1 MPQKGLDPLQ
11 EGLPAAVVELVA
23 ELREIYTDGPYE
35 RLKQVEDA
43 IVAVRTGRP
52 ELVTVS
58 SATCSRML
66 SPRRTSG
73 GGRTALPRWP
83 SVLAF
88 LVVHGHDPAPYEERW
103 QAARAAW
110 VAQDGPRTDGVPA
123 DPAAG
128 DDPEPPELP
137 EPPEPAGAAP
147 DPGSGTQPSPGAG
160 PAPGV
165 DEPRPA
171 PAPAAPAC
179 AGRRRPLLVAGAAVA
194 ALALVGVGILI
205 GRALPPRAA
214 GPAFALNAEPVD
226 ATSVASAA
234 PVPAGVADTPGVHCV
249 VPDGDP
255 AVEFVR
261 VAAVDGQPGVGTDVR
276 VDLLVVR
283 EPQPGNTYW
292 LMLLLPPADGSP
304 YVAEAPVPAT
314 FGPTSVVL
322 RSASPIGS
330 AWSLFVAEAA
340 PDADRVLQENHRH
353 EADATGDPLRAE
365 MPAGTRTV
373 SGTCRVA
380 RTR

>member
-11 EGLPAAVVELVA
+11 EGLPAAVVEVVA
-23 ELREIYTDGPYE
+23 ELREIYNDGPYE

-110 VAQDGPRTDGVPA
+110 VAQDGPRTDELPA

-128 DDPEPPELP
+128 DDPERLEPPGS
-137 EPPEPAGAAP
+137 PEPAGAAP
-147 DPGSGTQPSPGAG
+147 DPGSGTQPAPGAG

-171 PAPAAPAC
+171 PAPAAPASSR
-179 AGRRRPLLVAGAAVA
+179 RRRPLLVAGAGVA

-214 GPAFALNAEPVD
+214 DPAFALDAEPLH
-226 ATSVASAA
+226 ATSVASAV
-234 PVPAGVADTPGVHCV
+234 PVPAGSAGTQGVHCV

-255 AVEFVR
+255 GVHFVR
-261 VAAVDGQPGVGTDVR
+261 VAAVDGLTDVGADVR
-276 VDLLVVR
+276 VDLLVAR
-283 EPQPGNTYW
+283 EPEPGNTYW
-292 LMLLLPPADGSP
+292 LMVLPPAGRGP
-304 YVAEAPVPAT
+304 YVAETPVPT
-314 FGPTSVVL
+314 TLGPTSIVL
-322 RSASPIGS
+322 RSASPIG
-330 AWSLFVAEAA
+330 AARNLFVAEAT

-353 EADATGDPLRAE
+353 EADASWDPLRAE

-373 SGTCRVA
+373 SGTCQVA